1 MNEIDARRAERTL
14 LNLTRNLS
22 ESELTMFLDQMGVP
36 RQEYDDLKH
45 RYRHLLKAYNEL
57 EESSNGTNS

>member
-1 MNEIDARRAERTL
+1 MNEDDSRRAERTL

-22 ESELTMFLDQMGVP
+22 ESELTTFLDQMGVP

-45 RYRHLLKAYNEL
+45 RYRHLLNQLDKMETPHG
-57 EESSNGTNS
+57 S